1 MRIYSMTATFGKLE
15 NQTLTLQPGLNVISA
30 PNEWGKST
38 WCAFLTTMLYGL
50 DTREKTTKTTL
61 AVKERFAP
69 WSGSPMSGRMD
80 LSWNG
85 RDITIE
91 RWTKGRT
98 MLGEFRAY
106 ETESGLAVP
115 ELTGQNCG
123 EMLLGVEKSVFLR
136 SGFIR
141 LADLPVTADESL
153 RRRLNALVT
162 TGDESG
168 AGDALA
174 QKLKDLKNKVRYNRS
189 GLLPQAE
196 EQRRELEGKLTELQT
211 LQSQLQ
217 QFSDRQQQIA
227 GETAALENHLL
238 HLQYAAAQ
246 ADLERVEQAQLA
258 EEAAAQR
265 LARLEDACSLLPCRE
280 DAVQQLQRHAQLV
293 QAQSALLQEMGSLP
307 PEPAQPQTPARYQG
321 LSPAQAVARAD
332 EDMKQYAI
340 LDRSKKKNNLLWTWF
355 GIGAAVLLLLALIFG
370 DSMWIVSG
378 ALIALGV
385 IGVLVY
391 TNRRSR
397 SIQTEI
403 QALLARYPGIRPQ
416 QWLNDAQFYA
426 ETQQQYEA
434 AQQNARSLRHSLRQR
449 IEENEAAIALLT
461 GHRSSQ
467 EFLLRCNEIIATH
480 DDLADARGDHQQA
493 AAHADTLRAMRKPV
507 PKPEQPDL
515 LTLSEVESR
524 RRLSDL
530 DFEQK
535 QLQLRLGQFQGRME
549 TLGSPLA
556 LENQLRTVNDRI
568 MQLNR
573 YYSALELAQKTL
585 SDASDQ
591 LQRRF
596 APRITEQAR
605 QLFAS
610 LTQGRY
616 DRLQLQQDLTVN
628 AAADADTTVRS
639 IQWRSEG
646 TVDQLYLALRLAVAR
661 ELTPASP
668 LVLDDALVRFD
679 DQRHAAAMEIL
690 QEEAVQKQILLFTCQ
705 TREEKYVT

>member
-15 NQTLTLQPGLNVISA
+15 NQTLTLQPGLNVIYG

-80 LSWNG
+80 LNWNG

-98 MLGEFRAY
+98 LLGEFRAY

-141 LADLPVTADESL
+141 LVDLPVTADESL

-217 QFSDRQQQIA
+217 QSADRQQEITTQV
-227 GETAALENHLL
+227 TTLENHLL
-238 HLQYAAAQ
+238 HLQYAVVQ

-265 LARLEDACSLLPCRE
+265 LARLEDARAQLPSRE

-340 LDRSKKKNNLLWTWF
+340 LERSKKKNNLLWTWF

-397 SIQTEI
+397 SIQAEI

-434 AQQNARSLRHSLRQR
+434 ALQNARSLRHSLRQR

-493 AAHADTLRAMRKPV
+493 VAHADTLRAMRKPV
-507 PKPEQPDL
+507 PKPEQPDF

-549 TLGSPLA
+549 TLDSPLA

-605 QLFAS
+605 QLFVA

-690 QEEAVQKQILLFTCQ
+690 QEEAAQKQILLFTCQ

>member
-80 LSWNG
+80 LNWNG

-174 QKLKDLKNKVRYNRS
+174 QKLKDLKNKVRYYRS

-238 HLQYAAAQ
+238 HLQYAVVQ

-265 LARLEDACSLLPCRE
+265 LARLEDACSLLPSRE

-340 LDRSKKKNNLLWTWF
+340 LERSKKKNNLLWTWF

-397 SIQTEI
+397 SIQAEI

-434 AQQNARSLRHSLRQR
+434 TQQNARSLRHSLRQR

-690 QEEAVQKQILLFTCQ
+690 QEEAAQKQILLFTCQ

>member
-80 LSWNG
+80 LNWNG

-98 MLGEFRAY
+98 LLGEFRAY

-196 EQRRELEGKLTELQT
+196 EQRKELEGKLTELQT
-211 LQSQLQ
+211 LQTQLQ
-217 QFSDRQQQIA
+217 QFSTRQQEITE
-227 GETAALENHLL
+227 ETAVLENHLL

-246 ADLERVEQAQLA
+246 ADLERVEQAQQA

-265 LARLEDACSLLPCRE
+265 LAKLEEACAQLPGRE
-280 DAVQQLQRHAQLV
+280 DAVQQLHRHAHLV

-307 PEPAQPQTPARYQG
+307 PEPAQPQTPARYQS
-321 LSPAQAVARAD
+321 LSPAQAIARAD
-332 EDMKQYAI
+332 EDMKQYA
-340 LDRSKKKNNLLWTWF
+340 LLELSKKKNNLLWTWF
-355 GIGAAVLLLLALIFG
+355 GIGAALLLLLALIFG

-378 ALIALGV
+378 ALIALGA

-391 TNRRSR
+391 TNRCSR
-397 SIQTEI
+397 NIQAEI
-403 QALLARYPGIRPQ
+403 QALLARYPGISPQ
-416 QWLNDAQFYA
+416 QWLDDAEFHA
-426 ETQQQYEA
+426 ETQRQYEA
-434 AQQNARSLRHSLRQR
+434 ALQNALSLRRSLRQR
-449 IEENEAAIALLT
+449 IEENEAAIGQLT
-461 GHRSSQ
+461 GHQSSQ
-467 EFLLRCNEIIATH
+467 EFLLRCNQIIATH
-480 DDLADARGDHQQA
+480 DDLADARDDHRQA
-493 AAHADTLRAMRKPV
+493 TAHAETLRAMRKPMA
-507 PKPEQPDL
+507 KPEQPDL
-515 LTLSEVESR
+515 LTLSEAETR
-524 RRLSDL
+524 GKLSDL

-535 QLQLRLGQFQGRME
+535 QLQRRLGQYQGRME

-556 LENQLRTVNDRI
+556 LQNQLEAVLARI
-568 MQLNR
+568 GQLNR
-573 YYSALELAQKTL
+573 YYNALELAQKTL

-605 QLFAS
+605 QLFAA
-610 LTQGRY
+610 LTEGRY

-628 AAADADTTVRS
+628 AAADQDTTVRS

-646 TVDQLYLALRLAVAR
+646 TVDQLYLALRLAVAK
-661 ELTPASP
+661 ELTPEAP

-690 QEEAVQKQILLFTCQ
+690 REEAEQKQILLFTCQ
-705 TREEKYVT
+705 TREEAYAP

>member
-80 LSWNG
+80 LNWNG

-265 LARLEDACSLLPCRE
+265 LARLEDACSLLPSRE

-340 LDRSKKKNNLLWTWF
+340 LERSKKKNNLLWTWF

-493 AAHADTLRAMRKPV
+493 AAHADTLRAMCKPV

-690 QEEAVQKQILLFTCQ
+690 QEEAAQKQILLFTCQ

>member
-15 NQTLTLQPGLNVISA
+15 NQTLTLQPGLNVIYG

-80 LSWNG
+80 LNWNG

-238 HLQYAAAQ
+238 HLQYAVVQ

-265 LARLEDACSLLPCRE
+265 LARLEDECSLLPSRE

-307 PEPAQPQTPARYQG
+307 PEPAQPQTPARYQA

-340 LDRSKKKNNLLWTWF
+340 LERSKKKNNLLWTWF

-397 SIQTEI
+397 SIQAEI

-461 GHRSSQ
+461 GHWSSQ

-585 SDASDQ
+585 LDASDQ

-596 APRITEQAR
+596 APRITEQTR